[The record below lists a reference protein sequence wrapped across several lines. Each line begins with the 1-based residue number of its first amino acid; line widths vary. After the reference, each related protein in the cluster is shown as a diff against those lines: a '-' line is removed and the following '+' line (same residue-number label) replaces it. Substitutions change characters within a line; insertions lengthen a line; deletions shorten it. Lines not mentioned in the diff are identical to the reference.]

1 MHPHPHP
8 GNEDLNRVLPTE
20 ELEINELTETS
31 KNHVG
36 PTVLEWKKQQR
47 EKTPK
52 QQYVYKTFND
62 VLKDQTTIFHK
73 KTQVNKC
80 KKKLLIWLDVN
91 NVFFKIMI
99 Q

>member
-1 MHPHPHP
+1 MNSILSQIHIPHHMHPHPHP

-73 KTQVNKC
+73 KTQ
-80 KKKLLIWLDVN
+80 
-91 NVFFKIMI
+91 
-99 Q
+99 